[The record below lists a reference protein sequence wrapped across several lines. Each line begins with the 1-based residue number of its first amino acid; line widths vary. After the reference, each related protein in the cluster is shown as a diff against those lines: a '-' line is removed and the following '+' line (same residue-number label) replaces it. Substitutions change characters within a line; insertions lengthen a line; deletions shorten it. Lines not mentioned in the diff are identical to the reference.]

1 MLTAVSG
8 RSGRPTHLGSSA
20 IVGAD
25 VRDPPMRREAS
36 CPPKYKRF
44 ASLIVGYFLSQFRD
58 AFFAGTLDGDKES
71 QAGNHP
77 AVLHSTRSPVPDV
90 SAIRNP
96 SGAR

>member
-1 MLTAVSG
+1 MIPRCAVK
-8 RSGRPTHLGSSA
+8 LLA
-20 IVGAD
+20 
-25 VRDPPMRREAS
+25 
-36 CPPKYKRF
+36 PPKYKRF

-77 AVLHSTRSPVPDV
+77 AAITFNSQSRPYV

>member
-1 MLTAVSG
+1 MHVLTAFSS
-8 RSGRPTHLGSSA
+8 RSGPPAHLGFPA
-20 IVGAD
+20 IVEAD
-25 VRDPPMRREAS
+25 VRDPTLRREAP
-36 CPPKYKRF
+36 CRP
-44 ASLIVGYFLSQFRD
+44 ASTAGSLHYFLSQFRD